1 METAFYLFGGLAS
14 HRRGAVISDHLLVK
28 PLNSDSELPAC
39 GMLMMFGQEW
49 QTYTTRHQASL
60 MTWLK
65 YSGRAVLLIPPFNTG
80 RLADALDWKVESA
93 GGDKTTTIVGLANS
107 LADEARFQFK
117 AVSHQFSREHA
128 HNWNDDSLNTLYY
141 KPHSSGG
148 VFAATALPLW
158 SLSCLDIPDLVQ
170 SWLAGLYGIAG
181 QVKEAPPVT
190 DKAMLVLNDKHL
202 ALLCCAYGHRFTDA
216 NALVTR
222 VGRLGVFHFLSA
234 ELDLAVAELIED
246 NLFLNGELTEKG
258 LSAVMASP
266 YKLYADELKRMA
278 G

>member
-1 METAFYLFGGLAS
+1 METAFYLFGGLAN
-14 HRRGAVISDHLLVK
+14 HRRGTVISDYLSVK
-28 PLNSDSELPAC
+28 MLNSDSELPDY

-49 QTYTTRHQASL
+49 QTYTALQQASL
-60 MTWLK
+60 MKWLK
-65 YSGRAVLLIPPFNTG
+65 SSGRGILLIPPFNTEQ
-80 RLADALDWKVESA
+80 LANALDWQVESA
-93 GGDKTTTIVGLANS
+93 SGDKTATVAGLASS
-107 LADEARFQFK
+107 LADETRFQFK

-158 SLSCLDIPDLVQ
+158 SLTCLDIPDLVQ
-170 SWLAGLYGIAG
+170 FWLASLYGIAG
-181 QVKEAPPVT
+181 QVKEALPVT
-190 DKAMLVLNDKHL
+190 DKATLVLNDKHL

-222 VGRLGVFHFLSA
+222 VGRLGVFRFQST
-234 ELDLAVAELIED
+234 ELDLAVAELIDE

-258 LSAVMASP
+258 LNAILASP
-266 YKLYADELKRMA
+266 YKLYADELKRMP